1 MVKKV
6 LLLAGLLILI
16 PACVITSPTELF
28 QTTPTICVECVQA
41 TICAE
46 NQTDDACPVGEPISP
61 YDLTPSETIPPT
73 ITEPFT
79 PTTEGDV
86 PAEPTLTETYTPT
99 TEVEIT
105 KTPVPTR
112 TQTPVEDT
120 PVPEA
125 VNPVSDDPVS
135 LTPIPELPTPTLY
148 LTQTGDWLYKA
159 QTGSP
164 KYIKNFTH
172 PNLLCSWSG
181 VAGQVFGPGGVP
193 QPDVV
198 VVVSGIAKDKP
209 IDEVG
214 YTGAAP
220 EYGENGYEI
229 ELSTGP
235 VNTTDSMMIQLFDLQ
250 GNELSMRYVF
260 NTYIDCK
267 KALVIYNFVLS
278 K

>member
-1 MVKKV
+1 MVKKI

-16 PACVITSPTELF
+16 PACVITSPSELF

-46 NQTDDACPVGEPISP
+46 NQTDDACPVDETIAPW
-61 YDLTPSETIPPT
+61 DLTPSATIPPT

-79 PTTEGDV
+79 PTTEGD
-86 PAEPTLTETYTPT
+86 EPTRTETYTPT
-99 TEVEIT
+99 MEVEQT
-105 KTPVPTR
+105 ETPVPTR
-112 TQTPVEDT
+112 TLTPVEDT
-120 PVPEA
+120 PVPQAE
-125 VNPVSDDPVS
+125 NPEESELAS
-135 LTPIPELPTPTLY
+135 LTPIPELPTPTVY
-148 LTQTGDWLYKA
+148 LTQTGEWVYKA
-159 QTGSP
+159 QAGSP

-181 VAGQVFGPGGVP
+181 VAGQVFGPGGAP

-209 IDEVG
+209 VEEVG
-214 YTGAAP
+214 YTGAAQ

-229 ELSTGP
+229 EFPTGP

-260 NTYIDCK
+260 DTYIDCK
-267 KALVIYNFVLS
+267 KALVIYNFVLA

>member
-6 LLLAGLLILI
+6 LLFSGLLII
-16 PACVITSPTELF
+16 ISACVITSPSELF

-46 NQTDDACPVGEPISP
+46 NQTDDACPTDETIAPW
-61 YDLTPSETIPPT
+61 DLTPSATIPPT

-79 PTTEGDV
+79 PTTEGN
-86 PAEPTLTETYTPT
+86 EPTQTETYTPT
-99 TEVEIT
+99 TVVEKT
-105 KTPVPTR
+105 ETPVPTR
-112 TQTPVEDT
+112 TLTPVAEAL
-120 PVPEA
+120 VPEE
-125 VNPVSDDPVS
+125 VSPESAELVS
-135 LTPIPELPTPTLY
+135 RTPIPELPTPTIY
-148 LTQTGDWLYKA
+148 LTQTGEWVYKA
-159 QTGSP
+159 QPGSP
-164 KYIKNFTH
+164 KYMKNFAH

-181 VAGQVFGPGGVP
+181 VAGQVFGPEGAP

-198 VVVSGIAKDKP
+198 VVVSGIAKGKP
-209 IDEVG
+209 IEEIG

-220 EYGENGYEI
+220 AYGENGYEI
-229 ELSTGP
+229 EFPTGP
-235 VNTTDSMMIQLFDLQ
+235 VNTTDAMMIQLFDLQ

-260 NTYIDCK
+260 DTYIDCK